1 MTIAFE
7 CLLLRRG
14 TILLS
19 FLAANGASI
28 MAAPRPLALP
38 RRTLLVSG
46 LGPAL
51 FFSVP
56 PRE

>member
-7 CLLLRRG
+7 CLLLRRD

-19 FLAANGASI
+19 FLAANGVSI
-28 MAAPRPLALP
+28 MAAPRLALP

-51 FFSVP
+51 FFSAP